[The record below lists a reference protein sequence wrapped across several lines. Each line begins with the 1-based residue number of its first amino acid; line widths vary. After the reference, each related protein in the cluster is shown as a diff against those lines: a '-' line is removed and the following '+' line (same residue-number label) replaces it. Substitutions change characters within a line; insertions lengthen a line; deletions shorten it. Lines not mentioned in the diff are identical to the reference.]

1 MKKICI
7 AQAGRFLLGI
17 AEHDIIGRMSWA
29 EAASLLKQDNK
40 IVQLSALFAQ
50 QPGGEP
56 QPDAICLEMRG
67 KDESFFLVADQLIAD
82 EVEVINPPGPLPP
95 VCPRLA
101 ARLCPQVTI
110 WGDSAV
116 LLLNPAQIIPVAD
129 ELGNGI
135 GRLAAAEETLI
146 AEQNR
151 EADLF
156 GCPSLPESEES
167 IFAETELVEEE
178 LVEEE
183 LVESVI
189 DIEQP
194 QSVAP
199 TEASSKEEMDE
210 EPFGNSPEND
220 EESAALL
227 DKNVDEFFCA
237 CPSDDSSDLPE
248 SEESI
253 FAESEFESE
262 KLDESVADDIQA
274 ASTEKS
280 SESISEQEKKETA
293 ASIDEETF
301 KKVMTWT
308 IACFKQSK
316 TGGEE
321 PHLSMEQL
329 PPDLAKMVRQKG
341 LSENIIQYLIDQIVL
356 RCQESAGRRMP
367 GEQHAG

>member
-29 EAASLLKQDNK
+29 EAASLLKQDSK
-40 IVQLSALFAQ
+40 IVQLSALFTQ

-56 QPDAICLEMRG
+56 QPDAICLEIRG

-156 GCPSLPESEES
+156 GCPSDDASDLPESEES
-167 IFAETELVEEE
+167 IFAETELDEE
-178 LVEEE
+178 
-183 LVESVI
+183 ESVI

-194 QSVAP
+194 QGIAP
-199 TEASSKEEMDE
+199 TEAFFKEET
-210 EPFGNSPEND
+210 D
-220 EESAALL
+220 EESFGNLIENVEDSAVLL
-227 DKNVDEFFCA
+227 DQNVDENFCS
-237 CPSDDSSDLPE
+237 CPPDDSSDLPE

-253 FAESEFESE
+253 FAESKFESE
-262 KLDESVADDIQA
+262 KLDDSFADDIQA
-274 ASTEKS
+274 SSTEES
-280 SESISEQEKKETA
+280 SEPTSEQERKETA

>member
-29 EAASLLKQDNK
+29 EAASLLKQDSK

-56 QPDAICLEMRG
+56 QSDAICLEMRG

-146 AEQNR
+146 AEQNS

-156 GCPSLPESEES
+156 DCPSDLPESEVS
-167 IFAETELVEEE
+167 IFAETE

-194 QSVAP
+194 QGVAP

-210 EPFGNSPEND
+210 ESFGNSPGNA

-227 DKNVDEFFCA
+227 DQNVDENFCV

-253 FAESEFESE
+253 FTETELESEE
-262 KLDESVADDIQA
+262 LDEPVADDIQDT
-274 ASTEKS
+274 STEES